1 MFALQMRES
10 PSKLMIWLSPVIAL
24 VLTLLL
30 CPIIFA
36 VLGKDPWQGFTV
48 FFLNPLKSTYSLGEI
63 MLLATPLT
71 LIGLGLSIGFRS
83 NVWNIGAE
91 GQYLVGAAAATW
103 VAISTAPMGG
113 GLSLLLMMLAAIMGG
128 MIWAAIPA
136 FLRCHFNANEILV
149 SLMLVYVADLMI
161 SWLVQTPW
169 RDPAGFNFP
178 QTVIFD
184 DKFMIPVLFQ
194 GLRVTWVFPMA
205 LVMLGVAYLFM
216 RHSYLGFQ
224 MRVAG
229 QSEAAARY
237 AGYSLNKTIWV
248 GMLSGG
254 AMAGLAGMAEIAG
267 PLGQLTD
274 KISVGYGF
282 TAIIV
287 AFIGRLHPIGILL
300 GSFLMAVFSLGGEQ
314 AQQYLGLPSSIAK
327 AFQGMLLLLL
337 LGCDVLINWRVT
349 RR

>member
-10 PSKLMIWLSPVIAL
+10 PSKLMIWVSPLLAL
-24 VLTLLL
+24 LLTLLL
-30 CPIIFA
+30 CPIIFSL
-36 VLGKDPWQGFTV
+36 LGKDPWQGFTV

-63 MLLATPLT
+63 LLLATPLT

-91 GQYLVGAAAATW
+91 GQYLAGAAAATW
-103 VAISTAPMGG
+103 VAISTTPMGG

-136 FLRCHFNANEILV
+136 FLRSHFNANEILV

-169 RDPAGFNFP
+169 RDPEGFNFP
-178 QTVIFD
+178 QTVVFNEQ
-184 DKFMIPVLFQ
+184 FMLPILFQ
-194 GLRVTWVFPMA
+194 GLRVTWVFPLA
-205 LVMLGVAYLFM
+205 IVMLAVAYFFM

-229 QSEAAARY
+229 QSQAAARY

-267 PLGQLTD
+267 PVGQLTD
-274 KISVGYGF
+274 KVSVGYGF

-300 GSFLMAVFSLGGEQ
+300 GSFFDGCFHLGGRAGTAIFGNAVLNCQ
-314 AQQYLGLPSSIAK
+314 SLSGHVAFVAFGL
-327 AFQGMLLLLL
+327 
-337 LGCDVLINWRVT
+337 
-349 RR
+349 